1 MYNSIIRVAPELL
14 ILKVEL
20 QTRFPNQPSLSML
33 QNTIMNSIAVAI
45 RSTETEV
52 RLPRLVF
59 FSSSIRRRFLSR
71 VAPPSPT
78 EAKPIRYT
86 SKNVAY
92 LGKPKEGPKPRQLL
106 QLPPFSLCLASSSKP
121 LPGRKKPPGSPPGK
135 PPRVTA
141 ITWLKHYFADVLP
154 SVIQDHFNRGL
165 VRMECSK
172 SDQPSSPNQPKIP
185 SMKQVNHDEP
195 MRVGMRLYVSV
206 SIAES
211 KVSRR
216 YDTIPSA
223 TLHPNADEINYL
235 RRLVCYSDSALIVI
249 NKPPKLPVKGNLPV
263 HNSMDALAAAAFS
276 YGSEESP
283 KLVHRL
289 DKESSGLVLM
299 GRTKDSFTRLHWL
312 FTNINLAKS
321 SCTIWNEACE
331 ATLQRYWALVIG
343 TPSKKEGVIS
353 APLSKVFLNDGK
365 TERVVLAHPSG
376 IDGCQDALTEYR
388 VMGPTINGCSWV
400 ELRPITGR
408 KHQLRVHC
416 AEALGTP
423 IVGDYKYGWCV
434 HKKWM
439 QMPRVDYEPSTGE
452 PYRLRRPERLPVQK
466 GSVLSKVPL
475 LHLHCREMVIPNIAK
490 FFSNSNNA
498 SKHHDHQDKPNLLH
512 LVAPM
517 PSHMKISWNLMS
529 SYLI

>member
-71 VAPPSPT
+71 VAPPPPT

-165 VRMECSK
+165 VKFLSSSSSSYLLLFLLSVLNLISFQVRMECSK

-185 SMKQVNHDEP
+185 SMKQV
-195 MRVGMRLYVSV
+195 S
-206 SIAES
+206 ES
-211 KVSRR
+211 HPFINFSHIK
-216 YDTIPSA
+216 
-223 TLHPNADEINYL
+223 TL
-235 RRLVCYSDSALIVI
+235 S
-249 NKPPKLPVKGNLPV
+249 
-263 HNSMDALAAAAFS
+263 
-276 YGSEESP
+276 
-283 KLVHRL
+283 
-289 DKESSGLVLM
+289 
-299 GRTKDSFTRLHWL
+299 
-312 FTNINLAKS
+312 
-321 SCTIWNEACE
+321 
-331 ATLQRYWALVIG
+331 
-343 TPSKKEGVIS
+343 
-353 APLSKVFLNDGK
+353 
-365 TERVVLAHPSG
+365 
-376 IDGCQDALTEYR
+376 
-388 VMGPTINGCSWV
+388 
-400 ELRPITGR
+400 
-408 KHQLRVHC
+408 
-416 AEALGTP
+416 
-423 IVGDYKYGWCV
+423 
-434 HKKWM
+434 
-439 QMPRVDYEPSTGE
+439 
-452 PYRLRRPERLPVQK
+452 
-466 GSVLSKVPL
+466 
-475 LHLHCREMVIPNIAK
+475 
-490 FFSNSNNA
+490 
-498 SKHHDHQDKPNLLH
+498 
-512 LVAPM
+512 
-517 PSHMKISWNLMS
+517 
-529 SYLI
+529 